1 MLLNF
6 HRCVHNIPMYML
18 HNISE
23 WKSINIEFIDGEL
36 IGYPASPTINVNLKF
51 HIHILVV

>member
-1 MLLNF
+1 
-6 HRCVHNIPMYML
+6 MYML